1 MCSHMKITKKQAR
14 QFMLAHQ
21 KIMPAQKL
29 QGKEG
34 ILEYIRHV
42 GCIQFDP
49 LNVVGYNPYLV
60 LQSRIKNFKSEY
72 LQELLYSDRK
82 LLDRWDKNMSI
93 YALEDWPYF
102 SRYREKAYRRHGGE
116 SNSISKILPEVRD
129 ALEQNGPLSSI
140 DLKFDTIVDWSWAP
154 TRAARAALESMYF
167 WGELIIHHKV
177 GTRKVYDFAEKYLPF
192 ELLSMPDPNITIGQY
207 FEGSSISTIGLNL
220 IIVSL
225 LLFFLLRNKG
235 FEKEKRNYWV
245 LGTSGFVIMLFSFTR
260 IYLFGIVD
268 KSIQAK
274 NYLLA
279 TILSFTIANPYPLF
293 PYLAYGLFAS
303 IIGLMIYKKRKNLIK
318 KIFIPIGLFFLIYG
332 LAGCMNFPKTI
343 SKADYFW
350 YFKTHLELGIFILVI
365 IFFLLTF
372 EFRIKKIINMPFIK
386 WFSRIS
392 LTIYLFETLLSE
404 IFGKILNYLK
414 PAWNQTING
423 CLIFGASNIVIWI
436 LILWIWQKN
445 NFKFSL
451 EYWWV
456 KIFHKLGKKST
467 KMDFPTKL

>member
-1 MCSHMKITKKQAR
+1 MNKRIDSLDFLRGISLILVVFFHTSVYNYANIHKIDFNNPPIIVVLISFLVLWGGLLIFYSGIVNTIMFFERIEKLGNLKQAKFSFIAGSIYIIIHYILNIFLGRWNIDFINNQPDMTVIASSTRNMQPIFPHITK
-14 QFMLAHQ
+14 F
-21 KIMPAQKL
+21 
-29 QGKEG
+29 
-34 ILEYIRHV
+34 
-42 GCIQFDP
+42 
-49 LNVVGYNPYLV
+49 
-60 LQSRIKNFKSEY
+60 
-72 LQELLYSDRK
+72 
-82 LLDRWDKNMSI
+82 
-93 YALEDWPYF
+93 
-102 SRYREKAYRRHGGE
+102 
-116 SNSISKILPEVRD
+116 
-129 ALEQNGPLSSI
+129 
-140 DLKFDTIVDWSWAP
+140 
-154 TRAARAALESMYF
+154 
-167 WGELIIHHKV
+167 
-177 GTRKVYDFAEKYLPF
+177 
-192 ELLSMPDPNITIGQY
+192 

-220 IIVSL
+220 IIVTL

-372 EFRIKKIINMPFIK
+372 EFRNKKIINIPFIK

>member
-1 MCSHMKITKKQAR
+1 MNKRIDSLDFLRGISLILVVFFHTSVYNYANIHKIDFNNPPIIVVLISFLVLWGGLLIFYSGIVNTIMFFERIEKLGNLKQAKFSFIAGSIYIIIHYILNIFLGRWNIDFINNQPDMTVVASSIRNMHLTFPRITK
-14 QFMLAHQ
+14 L
-21 KIMPAQKL
+21 
-29 QGKEG
+29 
-34 ILEYIRHV
+34 
-42 GCIQFDP
+42 
-49 LNVVGYNPYLV
+49 
-60 LQSRIKNFKSEY
+60 
-72 LQELLYSDRK
+72 
-82 LLDRWDKNMSI
+82 
-93 YALEDWPYF
+93 
-102 SRYREKAYRRHGGE
+102 
-116 SNSISKILPEVRD
+116 
-129 ALEQNGPLSSI
+129 
-140 DLKFDTIVDWSWAP
+140 
-154 TRAARAALESMYF
+154 
-167 WGELIIHHKV
+167 
-177 GTRKVYDFAEKYLPF
+177 
-192 ELLSMPDPNITIGQY
+192 

-220 IIVSL
+220 IIITL

-318 KIFIPIGLFFLIYG
+318 KAIIPIGLFFFIYG
-332 LAGCMNFPKTI
+332 LIGCMNFPKTI

-350 YFKTHLELGIFILVI
+350 YFKTHLELGIFILIVT
-365 IFFLLTF
+365 FLLLTF
-372 EFRIKKIINMPFIK
+372 EFRNKKIINIPFIK